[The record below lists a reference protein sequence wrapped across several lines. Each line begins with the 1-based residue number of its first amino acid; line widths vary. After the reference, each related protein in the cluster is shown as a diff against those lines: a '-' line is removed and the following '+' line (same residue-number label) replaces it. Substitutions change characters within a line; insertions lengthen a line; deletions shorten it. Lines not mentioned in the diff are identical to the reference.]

1 MRTLF
6 FFLLISSNLLAN
18 KPKWIPDYLV
28 SYETDK
34 KPSGN
39 GSRIKVVCEFDA
51 DYDPFRELRFG
62 MNGSNERIKMNDKNE
77 VEVIRKP
84 QKAVFQFYYDSN
96 FQEIETDSI
105 EVKKGQITVISLHF
119 KARNEPRPVKKPVIY
134 LYPESDTEVSVQL
147 KTTGELTFSYPSYDK
162 GWKGTA
168 HPDGSMH
175 VNGKKYPYLFWE
187 SEQRFNSFNKKLGCF
202 TIGKEDVVQDLEVYL
217 TKLGFNDK
225 EKTDFITF
233 WAPQL
238 MKYDAVMIQF
248 VLNDACNEFATLEIE
263 PKPAHLN
270 RVYMVWKEFNN
281 SLSQSLITEQVLTPL
296 DRNGFDVLEWGGIE
310 LKRSAIA
317 N

>member
-18 KPKWIPDYLV
+18 APEWIPDYLV
-28 SYETDK
+28 SYQTDK
-34 KPSGN
+34 KPSN
-39 GSRIKVVCEFDA
+39 TGSRIRIVCEFDS
-51 DYDPFRELRFG
+51 DYDLFRELRFG
-62 MNGSNERIKMNDKNE
+62 MNGSNERIRMNDKNE

-147 KTTGELTFSYPSYDK
+147 KTAGELTFSYPDYAS

-168 HPDGSMH
+168 HSDGSID
-175 VNGKKYPYLFWE
+175 VNGNRYPYLFWE
-187 SEQRFNSFNKKLGCF
+187 SEQRFNNFNLK
-202 TIGKEDVVQDLEVYL
+202 IGGFLIDKENVIVSLEKHL
-217 TKLGFNDK
+217 SDLGFNDK

-233 WAPQL
+233 WGPQL
-238 MKYDAVMIQF
+238 LQHKQVLIQF
-248 VLNDACNEFATLEIE
+248 ILHDSCNEFAALEIE
-263 PKPAHLN
+263 PKPEHLN
-270 RVYMVWKEFNN
+270 RVYMIWHGIDGPFKTFLNPQKLKTMN
-281 SLSQSLITEQVLTPL
+281 
-296 DRNGFDVLEWGGIE
+296 RNGFDVLEWGGIE
-310 LKRSAIA
+310 IKPTHS